1 MSNIRDVAALAGF
14 SPATVS
20 RVINHDKTYKITDET
35 REKVWKAVAELN
47 YKARSASGQQFKA
60 VKKQG
65 RGAQSYNFGCILNVQ
80 GGKYADP
87 YYLAVL
93 SGFEEVIQEQGHGIS
108 FVHTNEE
115 FNNKNIMYNAFDEP
129 PTGLIIMNSVADDIF
144 SFISRKTPYIVGV
157 DTGHTS
163 IDNVAYDHYLC
174 AHLAVEHLK
183 DQGYKR
189 IGFIGGFQDNIVG
202 SGRFQGY
209 YAALYQFGLPYD
221 PKWVLPSN
229 WSDDYCV
236 KMVKEAHSRGELPD
250 AYFVASDLMAIATL
264 RALYDLGV
272 SVPDE
277 CAVMGVSNIE
287 ISRYSNPPLSTVAIP
302 IKDMGRVA
310 ARTLLDRIA
319 GDESPKK
326 VITLGLEVLKRSST

>member
-1 MSNIRDVAALAGF
+1 MSNIREVAALAGF

-35 REKVWKAVAELN
+35 REKVWQAVAELN
-47 YKARSASGQQFKA
+47 YKAPSASAQYKGA
-60 VKKQG
+60 KKQSKG
-65 RGAQSYNFGCILNVQ
+65 NKSYTVGCILNVQ
-80 GGKYADP
+80 GGKDTDP

-93 SGFEEVIQEQGHGIS
+93 SGFEEVMQENGYGMS

-115 FNNKNIMYNAFDEP
+115 FTNKSILYNAFEEP
-129 PTGLIIMNSVADDIF
+129 PTGLLIMNSVTDDIF
-144 SFISRKTPYIVGV
+144 SYIRKKTPYIIGV

-163 IDNVAYDHYLC
+163 IDNIAYDHYLC

-189 IGFIGGFQDNIVG
+189 IGFIGGFQDHIVE

-209 YAALYQFGLPYD
+209 YAALYQYGLPYD
-221 PKWVLPSN
+221 PRWVLPSN
-229 WSDDYCV
+229 WSDDFCV
-236 KMVKEAHSRGELPD
+236 KMVKAAHKRGELPD

-287 ISRYSNPPLSTVAIP
+287 ISRYSNPPLSTIAIP
-302 IKDMGRVA
+302 IVDMGRVA
-310 ARTLLDRIA
+310 AKTMLDRIA
-319 GDESPKK
+319 GDTSPKK

>member
-1 MSNIRDVAALAGF
+1 MSTIRDVAALAGF

-35 REKVWKAVAELN
+35 REKVWQAVAELN
-47 YKARSASGQQFKA
+47 YKAPSASGTQYKPP
-60 VKKQG
+60 KKNSKDG
-65 RGAQSYNFGCILNVQ
+65 RSHNFGCILNVQ

-93 SGFEEVIQEQGHGIS
+93 SGFEEVIQENGHGMS

-115 FNNKNIMYNAFDEP
+115 FTNKNIMYNAFDEP
-129 PTGLIIMNSVADDIF
+129 PTGLIIMNSLSDDVF
-144 SFISRKTPYIVGV
+144 SYITRKTPYIVGV
-157 DTGHTS
+157 DTRHTS
-163 IDNVAYDHYLC
+163 IDNIAYDHYMC
-174 AHLAVEHLK
+174 AHMAVEHLK

-189 IGFIGGFQDNIVG
+189 IGFIGGFRDSIIA

-209 YAALYQFGLPYD
+209 YAALYQYGLPYD

-236 KMVKEAHSRGELPD
+236 QMVKEAHKRGELPD

-272 SVPDE
+272 SVPGE

-302 IKDMGRVA
+302 IKDMGRAA
-310 ARTLLDRIA
+310 ARALLDRIA
-319 GDESPKK
+319 GDKSPHK
-326 VITLGLEVLKRSST
+326 VITLGLEVIKRSST